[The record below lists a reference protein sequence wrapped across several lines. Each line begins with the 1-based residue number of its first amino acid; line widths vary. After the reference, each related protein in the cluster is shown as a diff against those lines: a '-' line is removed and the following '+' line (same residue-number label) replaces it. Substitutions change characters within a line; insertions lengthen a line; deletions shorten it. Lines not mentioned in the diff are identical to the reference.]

1 MGNVA
6 PRRRIM
12 NGVHIYA
19 TPNKNQLRNSM
30 QTANDDKINMT
41 EVRAKS
47 LSSYSNTKS
56 GANLF
61 RRGQQGTLPS
71 IGGNTMM
78 SSMDI

>member
-12 NGVHIYA
+12 NGVNVYS
-19 TPNKNQLRNSM
+19 TPQKNNLRNSM
-30 QTANDDKINMT
+30 QTPDDDKINMT
-41 EVRAKS
+41 EGRAKS
-47 LSSYSNTKS
+47 LSQYSNTKS

-61 RRGQQGTLPS
+61 RRGGQGTLPT

-78 SSMDI
+78 TSMD